1 MCACSVLTTV
11 TKVMKWCPRRS
22 LDFAVI
28 VRSAQVCFVFFQFYQ
43 LGIEHD
49 LFLFKSGK
57 DEGCDLLKLAQQ
69 VNIAVEQVD
78 VILGA
83 ELTYNLLS
91 INALIN
97 VVDSFL
103 KEGGVFYEVLSNDRD
118 GVAEFIRL
126 IKDKGYLVDVV
137 PVPAEMMGN
146 YGTRDWTFQNTE
158 TYSFY
163 TFRKPTSTFPVMM

>member
-1 MCACSVLTTV
+1 V
-11 TKVMKWCPRRS
+11 
-22 LDFAVI
+22 
-28 VRSAQVCFVFFQFYQ
+28 Q
-43 LGIEHD
+43 
-49 LFLFKSGK
+49 SGK

-69 VNIAVEQVD
+69 VNIAVEQVNI
-78 VILGA
+78 ILGA

-97 VVDSFL
+97 VSAHFNFSQISFLFLFPTKSILCFVDPQVVESFL

-126 IKDKGYLVDVV
+126 IKEKGYLVDVV
-137 PVPAEMMGN
+137 PVPADMMGN

-163 TFRKPTSTFPVMM
+163 TFRKPSSTFPVMM